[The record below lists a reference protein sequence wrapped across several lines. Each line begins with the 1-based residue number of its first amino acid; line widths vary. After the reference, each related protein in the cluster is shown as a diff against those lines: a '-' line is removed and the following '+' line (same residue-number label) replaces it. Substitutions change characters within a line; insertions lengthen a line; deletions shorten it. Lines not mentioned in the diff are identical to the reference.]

1 MIASNRCRCSP
12 TDVVPPPSGDRA
24 DEGYALIAVLVA
36 VFLVLLALS
45 VAAPTVARALRRD
58 RELEAVHRADQYT
71 RAIQLYYRKFGHYP
85 GSLDQLEKSNNI
97 RFLRQR
103 YPDPFT
109 GKPDWR
115 LIKVGANKTTVKG
128 FFGQPLA
135 GIASTGLGSASGMSS
150 NMGAGTSPGS
160 TPGGFG
166 SSTNGF
172 GTSATGNT
180 SPGASASGTDTST
193 NSATAGAAVGST
205 SGSTDATSGSSGPG
219 GSGSAFGPGSN
230 TLGSAGGL
238 SSQSATGF
246 SGTGAPFL
254 GIGLPTPG
262 NSILT
267 VNEKTAYPDWE
278 FLYDPRI
285 EQLRSK
291 VNLLGGGIGATGT
304 STLGSAGALGSSPG
318 TSPTTTSPSSTPNMS
333 SSPVTGSTST
343 SPQ

>member
-1 MIASNRCRCSP
+1 MIASRRFRCLP
-12 TDVVPPPSGDRA
+12 TKQDPLEVEERR

-45 VAAPTVARALRRD
+45 VAAPAVARALRRD
-58 RELEAVHRADQYT
+58 RELEAVHRADQYV

-85 GSLDQLEKSNNI
+85 GSLDQLEKANNI

-115 LIKVGANKTTVKG
+115 LIKVGTNKTTVKG

-135 GIASTGLGSASGMSS
+135 GIASAGLGTAAGMSSGIGTGTGPAGSTSGGLSASTPGSTTPGNTAAGTDAPTGSASSGAA
-150 NMGAGTSPGS
+150 MGATDS
-160 TPGGFG
+160 TPGGSAFG
-166 SSTNGF
+166 G
-172 GTSATGNT
+172 AT
-180 SPGASASGTDTST
+180 
-193 NSATAGAAVGST
+193 
-205 SGSTDATSGSSGPG
+205 SSGPG
-219 GSGSAFGPGSN
+219 SSTSLGAGSGIG
-230 TLGSAGGL
+230 
-238 SSQSATGF
+238 SQSATSF

-254 GIGLPTPG
+254 GVGLPSPG

-267 VNEKTAYPDWE
+267 VNEKTAYADWE

-291 VNLLGGGIGATGT
+291 VNLLGGGISATGT
-304 STLGSAGALGSSPG
+304 SSLGSASGFSSTPI
-318 TSPTTTSPSSTPNMS
+318 SSNPSSTTTPPSNS
-333 SSPVTGSTST
+333 STPTGNSTA
-343 SPQ
+343 PQ

>member
-1 MIASNRCRCSP
+1 MIANRRFPCSS
-12 TDVVPPPSGDRA
+12 TRRGALGAVDRP

-45 VAAPTVARALRRD
+45 VAAPAVARALRRD
-58 RELEAVHRADQYT
+58 RELEAVHRADQYV
-71 RAIQLYYRKFGHYP
+71 RAIQLYYRKLGHYP

-115 LIKVGANKTTVKG
+115 LIKVGTNKTTVKG

-135 GIASTGLGSASGMSS
+135 GIAGAGLGSAAGLSSGI
-150 NMGAGTSPGS
+150 GTGTGPAGS
-160 TPGGFG
+160 T
-166 SSTNGF
+166 SSGL
-172 GTSATGNT
+172 SANASGANT
-180 SPGASASGTDTST
+180 SGTTASGTDTT
-193 NSATAGAAVGST
+193 SASAASGATMGT
-205 SGSTDATSGSSGPG
+205 SASATDATSGATGFG
-219 GSGSAFGPGSN
+219 GATSSAFGSSSSSGVGS
-230 TLGSAGGL
+230 GIG
-238 SSQSATGF
+238 SQSATSF

-254 GIGLPTPG
+254 GVGLPSPG

-267 VNEKTAYPDWE
+267 VNEKTTYPDWE

-304 STLGSAGALGSSPG
+304 STLGSASGFSSTPASSG
-318 TSPTTTSPSSTPNMS
+318 PSSTSTPTSNS
-333 SSPVTGSTST
+333 STPTGSST
-343 SPQ
+343 APQ